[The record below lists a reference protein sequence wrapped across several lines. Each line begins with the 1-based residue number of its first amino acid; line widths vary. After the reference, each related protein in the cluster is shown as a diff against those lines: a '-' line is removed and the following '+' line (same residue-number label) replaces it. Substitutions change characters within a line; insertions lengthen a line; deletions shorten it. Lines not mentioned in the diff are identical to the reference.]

1 MTSLVRETNVI
12 PSPEPDD
19 CAALV
24 LETVPLVMRS
34 VRAEMRGSRAP
45 DLSVPQFRAL
55 NFLYRCPGASLSD
68 VADHVGITLP
78 SMSKLVEKL
87 VARGLVTRQDDPG
100 DRRRVTLA
108 LTEPGRAELQAA
120 REATQARL
128 AQRLAALSPEQ
139 RAVVVEAMRALR
151 SVFAPASAE

>member
-1 MTSLVRETNVI
+1 MTSLAEETNVI
-12 PSPEPDD
+12 SSTDPDD

-24 LETVPLVMRS
+24 LETVPLVMRT

-55 NFLYRCPGASLSD
+55 NFLYRHPGASLSD
-68 VADHVGITLP
+68 VADHVGTTLP

-108 LTEPGRAELQAA
+108 LTQTGQAELQAA
-120 REATQARL
+120 RQAAQARL

-139 RAVVVEAMRALR
+139 RAVVMEAMRTLR
-151 SVFAPASAE
+151 EVFSPK

>member
-1 MTSLVRETNVI
+1 MTSLARETNVI
-12 PSPEPDD
+12 SPPDPDD

-34 VRAEMRGSRAP
+34 VRAEMRGHRAP

-55 NFLYRCPGASLSD
+55 NFLYRRPGASLSD
-68 VADHVGITLP
+68 VADHVGVTLP

-100 DRRRVTLA
+100 DRRRITLA

-120 REATQARL
+120 REATHARL
-128 AQRLAALSPEQ
+128 AQRLATLSPEQ
-139 RAVVVEAMRALR
+139 RAVVAEAMRALR
-151 SVFAPASAE
+151 GVFAPE